1 MKAQI
6 TYKEFIEAKSFGFT
20 NPLNTFEVSCS
31 FWISENYIEDKSP
44 VPMFAAGERPRA
56 GQWVKVED
64 NSEFDFS
71 LLLDLDVRVFAKYKK
86 YVVLKGEPD
95 ISPIDEP
102 STPATT
108 YELMGAGVTDLAT
121 LLSAGLEDNSE
132 YMEPEPELE
141 SKVETIEDMFL
152 KMFEDDMKIYNLP
165 EGYPVGA
172 THYNSFDGLLIM
184 TSEVTKRWSP
194 AGQNWEDIEIP
205 RHRAT
210 FSIDI
215 YLDHSKRMY
224 IQNRDKYQDYNM
236 ETNSF
241 EQRMH
246 APQFYETLYP
256 ADPQLAIREQG
267 L

>member
-6 TYKEFIEAKSFGFT
+6 TYQEFIEAKSFGFT
-20 NPLNTFEVSCS
+20 NPLNSFEVSCA

-108 YELMGAGVTDLAT
+108 DELMEPFDYVD
-121 LLSAGLEDNSE
+121 D
-132 YMEPEPELE
+132 YEPEPEN
-141 SKVETIEDMFL
+141 KVETIEDMFL